1 MQRSA
6 QSCSIRSGTGPRVR
20 SGRSRYATLNLGR
33 TMKATRSHPACLCP
47 RPAQAAYES
56 PRTPKRGSA
65 AAKALV
71 ELNDLVIA
79 EKGAL
84 ARRHERAPDG
94 ARLIELANWR
104 TVCACRGLTVSRSQD
119 SERKAF
125 DRAVEKLSELAQIE
139 TFGHVVWLIKDNG

>member
-1 MQRSA
+1 
-6 QSCSIRSGTGPRVR
+6 
-20 SGRSRYATLNLGR
+20 
-33 TMKATRSHPACLCP
+33 
-47 RPAQAAYES
+47 
-56 PRTPKRGSA
+56 
-65 AAKALV
+65 
-71 ELNDLVIA
+71 LVIA

-139 TFGHVVWLIKDNG
+139 TFGHVVWLIKDNGGHNEPSALLP